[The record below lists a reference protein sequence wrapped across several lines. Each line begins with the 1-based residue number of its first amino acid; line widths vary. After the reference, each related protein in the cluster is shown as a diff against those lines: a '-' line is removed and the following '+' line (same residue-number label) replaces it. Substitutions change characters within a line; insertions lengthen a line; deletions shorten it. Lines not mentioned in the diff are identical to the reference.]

1 MTMQTNEIETPTREV
16 DLAVTGMTCASCVGR
31 VERAL
36 NALDGVSATV
46 NLPLEKAHVQA
57 PVDFDL
63 QRLVEA
69 VASAG
74 YEAALPAPAAE
85 AGEAD
90 EAVEDPHDA
99 AEAQTRQR
107 LIVSAILT
115 VPVVL
120 MAMVPA
126 LQFDNWQWAS
136 LTLAAPVV
144 VWGALPF
151 HRAAWRNA
159 RHGAATMDTL
169 VSVGVLAAFGWSLY
183 ALFFGH
189 AGMLGM
195 HHSLTFTVERTDG
208 LDAIYLEAAAGV
220 TTLILA
226 GKYAEARAKRRA
238 GAALRALLDLGAKDV
253 AVLRDGAEVKVPI
266 GELTVGTLFVVRP
279 GDKVASDGEVV
290 EGASAIDQSML
301 TGESVPIEVAVG
313 SPVVGGTINS
323 GGRLVVRAT
332 AVGRDTQLAQMAALV
347 EQAQTGKAEVQRLAD
362 RVARVFVPVVFGL
375 SLATLLGWGLIDG
388 SWSVAFSAA
397 VAVLIVACPC
407 ALGLATP
414 IGLLVG
420 TGRGAQLGIVIK
432 GPQVLESTRVVDTVV
447 LDKTGTVT
455 TGVMSVVGVEAARGV
470 DAADVLRRAAAV
482 EAGSEHPIGRAIV
495 EAARLTAGQTPA
507 EVPAGQVSPAVTQ
520 RQALPAVTGFVAR
533 PGVGV
538 EGVVEGL
545 SVSVVRSPAAGDKTA
560 VDVVWDGRWRGTITL
575 ADTLKPTSVEAIAD
589 LRALGLRPLL
599 VTGDARSVAVAVAA
613 EVGID
618 EADVIAEVMP
628 GDKVDV
634 VRRLQEQGHV
644 VAMVGDG
651 VNDAAALATADLG
664 IAMGTGTEVA
674 IEASDLTLVG
684 GDLRKAADAIRLAR
698 RTLATIKGNLFW
710 AFAYNVLAIPLAMG
724 ALLQPMI
731 AGAAMAFSSVFVI
744 GNSLRLRSF
753 K

>member
-1 MTMQTNEIETPTREV
+1 MTTDQATPQREV

-31 VERAL
+31 VEKAL

-46 NLPLEKAHVQA
+46 NLPLEKAHVEA
-57 PVDFDL
+57 PADFDL
-63 QRLVEA
+63 QRLVQA
-69 VASAG
+69 VESAG
-74 YEAALPAPAAE
+74 YSATLPVEPSAVAEPVE
-85 AGEAD
+85 AGPD
-90 EAVEDPHDA
+90 PSAV

-115 VPVVL
+115 IPVVA
-120 MAMVPA
+120 MAMIPA

-136 LTLAAPVV
+136 LTLAAPVA
-144 VWGALPF
+144 VWGAWPF
-151 HRAAWRNA
+151 HRSAWRNA
-159 RHGAATMDTL
+159 RHGATTMDTL

-195 HHSLTFTVERTDG
+195 HHSFTWRVERTDG

-253 AVLRDGAEVKVPI
+253 AVLRDGVETRMPI
-266 GELTVGTLFVVRP
+266 GELAVGDLFVVRP

-290 EGASAIDQSML
+290 EGASAVDLSML
-301 TGESVPIEVAVG
+301 TGESMPVEVGVG
-313 SPVVGGTINS
+313 SAVVGGTINS

-332 AVGRDTQLAQMAALV
+332 AVGRDTQLAQMALLV

-362 RVARVFVPVVFGL
+362 RVAAVFVPVVFVL
-375 SLATLLGWGLIDG
+375 ALATLLGWGLIDG

-455 TGVMSVVGVEAARGV
+455 TGVMAVVGVQVARGV
-470 DAADVLRRAAAV
+470 EEADVLRRAAAV
-482 EAGSEHPIGRAIV
+482 ESGSEHPIGRAIV
-495 EAARLTAGQTPA
+495 AAFDG
-507 EVPAGQVSPAVTQ
+507 VV
-520 RQALPAVTGFVAR
+520 PAVTGFVAR
-533 PGVGV
+533 AGVGV
-538 EGVVEGL
+538 EGTVEGL
-545 SVSVVRSPAAGDKTA
+545 DVSVVRSPAAGDQTA

-575 ADTLKPTSVEAIAD
+575 ADTLKPTSVEALD
-589 LRALGLRPLL
+589 RLRALGLRPLL
-599 VTGDARSVAVAVAA
+599 VTGDARSVALAVAA
-613 EVGID
+613 EVGIP
-618 EADVIAEVMP
+618 ESDVVAEVMP

-634 VRRLQEQGHV
+634 VRRLQGEGHV

-664 IAMGTGTEVA
+664 IALGTGTEVA

-684 GDLRKAADAIRLAR
+684 GDLRKAADAIRLSR

-710 AFAYNVLAIPLAMG
+710 AFAYNVLAIPLAMAG
-724 ALLQPMI
+724 LLQPMI